1 MQRAHD
7 TDTSQAIILNRTTV
21 YASARRPIYLRW
33 YIRMGLRIVPIWL
46 FCSQISSLLQA
57 IHCQTSPE
65 YSSLK
70 YGSNATQR
78 DLDFSGDAGLLH
90 GLSSVLLLWQSDQES
105 CVAAG
110 MIRETELS
118 PPSVGSLSLLWPLF
132 KVLCLSQW
140 VDTAS
145 AALQGFKPLTET
157 GMSIF
162 EHSLAFA
169 ESEALISSQLGLS
182 PWGFP
187 KTNIAKNATATAST
201 NAQNDL
207 VPISALYNRMNTAPE
222 VLLIGLISSLNC
234 LTTHILGILGLQ
246 GRYRLLN
253 TSVWGLCFM
262 MSFFWGFLSFKADSG
277 FDAIV
282 LRFPT
287 VCIVGFIPHL
297 LILVGI
303 LICACIYTLALFLV
317 VLSPNPGGPESPTLQ
332 ERIQAAHDNL
342 QAHGQMQ
349 NFQIRLHDD
358 FYSTLLRIGFSV
370 LTVASEAVY
379 LNEGQKIGVG
389 ALTWLE
395 NERLKELE
403 EAKQSFSNT
412 LSSGVADGV
421 TLTEDSISQSPR
433 DARVWTSGYG
443 RERTTKLLKAGSYTY
458 ATRTGADG
466 VGAFQRGGRYIMV
479 WEFFNGIF
487 WLSMAWFATVLSK
500 TLFPIGI
507 NWRPRWATRP
517 SSQVAGPVKLQ
528 SHTEQPG
535 SLEFWIL
542 SDDGHLSLPK
552 DNDVDVEGE
561 TKKRLKVVSDL
572 WGEQEERKLDN
583 TLYEW
588 WKNGG
593 WWGEKDESGTY
604 QQLDF
609 HDEDTTSVI
618 SMSTNHDTASEWESE
633 DDGSRTPTQ
642 LRPSDQT
649 PPSPGLP
656 MDHAIDPSYHAQLLD
671 PKNSEQRQEAR
682 MLAAHLT
689 SDRILTRSQYQH
701 DQKFEKAHVLTSTRH
716 RPPGFIPSSP
726 NGRLTP
732 QEEAEVLEYL
742 IISRRA
748 AAANSAKQGASWRDG
763 AEGLGAGGPQC
774 VVCQSA
780 PRTVLSW
787 PCRCLSLCEDCRV
800 SLAMN
805 NFGTCVCCRTDV
817 VGFSRLYVP

>member
-1 MQRAHD
+1 MSSSSAVLGLASNGTAAIPIPSPTGDLLPSTFGHIKDAVSSTLPYFNPSPKDLVMAVPRLLAHLGFFAFVVVPERID
-7 TDTSQAIILNRTTV
+7 YLFHLPNGGSAIAEATANRTQAMV
-21 YASARRPIYLRW
+21 SAA
-33 YIRMGLRIVPIWL
+33 
-46 FCSQISSLLQA
+46 ISSA
-57 IHCQTSPE
+57 ATM
-65 YSSLK
+65 SSSA
-70 YGSNATQR
+70 GGPAATETAK
-78 DLDFSGDAGLLH
+78 AGLLSQMGFQH
-90 GLSSVLLLWQSDQES
+90 VRSFGGVFSYLTSRWALGTVTLSDQES
-105 CVAAG
+105 CVATG
-110 MIRETELS
+110 MIRESELS

-132 KVLCLSQW
+132 KTLCLSQW

-169 ESEALISSQLGLS
+169 ESEAMVSSQLGLS

-187 KTNIAKNATATAST
+187 KTNIAKNATASAGT
-201 NAQNDL
+201 NAQIDL

-234 LTTHILGILGLQ
+234 LTAHILGVLGLQ
-246 GRYRLLN
+246 
-253 TSVWGLCFM
+253 
-262 MSFFWGFLSFKADSG
+262 
-277 FDAIV
+277 
-282 LRFPT
+282 
-287 VCIVGFIPHL
+287 
-297 LILVGI
+297 
-303 LICACIYTLALFLV
+303 

-358 FYSTLLRIGFSV
+358 FYSTLLRVGFSV

-412 LSSGVADGV
+412 LSSGVADGI
-421 TLTEDSISQSPR
+421 TLTEDSVSQSPR

-458 ATRTGADG
+458 ATRTGAGG

-479 WEFFNGIF
+479 WEFFNGVF

-507 NWRPRWATRP
+507 NWRPSWATRP
-517 SSQVAGPVKLQ
+517 SSQVAGPVKIQ
-528 SHTEQPG
+528 SHTKQPE

-542 SDDGHLSLPK
+542 SEDGHLSLPK

-561 TKKRLKVVSDL
+561 TKKRLKVVSDF
-572 WGEQEERKLDN
+572 WGETEERKLDN
-583 TLYEW
+583 TLYDW

-609 HDEDTTSVI
+609 DDEDTTSVM

-642 LRPSDQT
+642 LRPSHQT

-656 MDHAIDPSYHAQLLD
+656 MDHAIDPSYLAQLLD

-682 MLAAHLT
+682 MLAAHLS

-716 RPPGFIPSSP
+716 RPPGFVPSSP

-732 QEEAEVLEYL
+732 QEEAEKG
-742 IISRRA
+742 R
-748 AAANSAKQGASWRDG
+748 
-763 AEGLGAGGPQC
+763 LGVMEQKG
-774 VVCQSA
+774 
-780 PRTVLSW
+780 
-787 PCRCLSLCEDCRV
+787 
-800 SLAMN
+800 
-805 NFGTCVCCRTDV
+805 
-817 VGFSRLYVP
+817 